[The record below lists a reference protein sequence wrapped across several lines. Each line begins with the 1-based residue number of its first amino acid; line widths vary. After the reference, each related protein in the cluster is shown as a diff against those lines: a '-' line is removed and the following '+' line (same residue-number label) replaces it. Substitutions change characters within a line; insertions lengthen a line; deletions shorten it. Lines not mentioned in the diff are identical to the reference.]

1 MENKSLYLIVNE
13 AMKIEQMLMES
24 GGELT
29 VDIEAALAVNS
40 KELSEKVDG
49 YQHVIERFTSLADHY
64 KARAEFFKN
73 IAGQCKTAAD
83 RLKDN
88 IKFAMIE
95 LGVDEVKG
103 QDMRFKLSA
112 TSGTLV
118 IEDAEMVPVEFKS
131 EVVTT
136 EIDKKALKEAA
147 LKGDVPG
154 AKIEPGH
161 SLRSYAN
168 TPEKKSKTKEVV
180 NG

>member
-13 AMKIEQMLMES
+13 AMQIEQMLMES
-24 GGELT
+24 GGEVT
-29 VDIEAALAVNS
+29 PEIEMALSVNS
-40 KELSEKVDG
+40 SELANKVDG
-49 YQHVIERFTSLADHY
+49 YQHIIERFNSLADHY
-64 KARAEFFKN
+64 KARAEFFKT
-73 IAGQCKTAAD
+73 IAGQCKTASD

-103 QDMRFKLSA
+103 QDMRFKLST

-118 IEDAEMVPVEFKS
+118 IEDAEMVPVEFKT
-131 EVVTT
+131 EVITT
-136 EIDKKALKEAA
+136 EIDKKSLKEAA

-154 AKIEPGH
+154 VKIEPGH